1 MIVSSPEIAKKVT
14 THDQIFAN
22 RPKILATEILTY
34 NSSDVVFSPDG
45 NYWRNLR
52 KICTLELFSVKRVQ
66 SLKNI
71 REEKVSMLMKDID
84 EYEGCVMSLSKK
96 IFPVTNSIVARAAFG
111 KKTKNVVAI
120 LPTIEH
126 EVKLTTGFNVIDFNP
141 SLKFLRVITGIKDT
155 MIRIHNKINEMVEN
169 IITDHKEKKLIGNHA
184 EAAEDLDVLLRIQK
198 EDDLE
203 IPLSSDNI
211 KAVVLDV
218 FVGGTETASTTV
230 EWAMTELLRNPVAM
244 KKAQEEV
251 GRVYR
256 GKGYIDESE
265 LLELKYVV
273 AIIKETLRMHP
284 PVPMLVPRE
293 NSERC
298 EINGYEIY
306 LQRVGLLLMLGQL
319 EEIPKIGTNQKK
331 LCQRG
336 FWIAQ
341 LIIISKGQT
350 LSLSHLLLE
359 EEYALEGRRICPGV
373 IFATA
378 VVELVIP
385 TMLYRFEYL
394 IGNFQIK

>member
-14 THDQIFAN
+14 KTHGQIFAN
-22 RPKILATEILTY
+22 RPKILAAEILTY
-34 NSSDVVFSPDG
+34 NSSDVVFSPNG
-45 NYWRNLR
+45 NYWRKLR

-84 EYEGCVMSLSKK
+84 EYEGCVTCVMSLSKK
-96 IFPVTNSIVARAAFG
+96 FFPVTNSIVARAAFG

-126 EVKLTTGFNVIDFNP
+126 EVKLTTGFNVIDFYP
-141 SLKFLRVITGIKDT
+141 SLKFLRVITGIKAT
-155 MIRIHNKINEMVEN
+155 MIRIHNKINEMVKN

-198 EDDLE
+198 EDDFE

-244 KKAQEEV
+244 KKAQEES
-251 GRVYR
+251 
-256 GKGYIDESE
+256 SE
-265 LLELKYVV
+265 LLELKYVA

-293 NSERC
+293 NIVRDVKSMDMR
-298 EINGYEIY
+298 Y

-319 EEIPKIGTNQKK
+319 EEIPNIGTNQKK